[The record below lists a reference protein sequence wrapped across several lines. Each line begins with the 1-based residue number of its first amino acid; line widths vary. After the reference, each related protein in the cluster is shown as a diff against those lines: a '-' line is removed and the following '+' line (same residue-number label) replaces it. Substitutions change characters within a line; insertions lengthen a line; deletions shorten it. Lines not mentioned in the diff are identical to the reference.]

1 MPRQEAGSGQEKS
14 PRARKAAAGK
24 AAAGKAAAA
33 KASSQ
38 KASTGKAVAAKN
50 TKGKPAARK
59 AADPPAA
66 KKQARPGKTDGAVD
80 ADALWAEYKQTH
92 SPEARE
98 KVILHYSPLVKYV
111 AGRVSTGLPPSVEFG
126 DLVSYGVFGL
136 LDAIEKYDPGRGI
149 KFETYAIARIK
160 GAIIDELRADDWVPR
175 SVRFKARE
183 IERVYMALESELR
196 RIPTDDEVA
205 TKLGISVDEYLNL
218 LSKMSLISL
227 VALDELWTVSGDK
240 PDKIS
245 LADIVEDVK
254 VKDPSKTFEIEEM
267 KDMIADAINRLPE
280 REKIVVTLYYFEGL
294 TMREIGEVLTVTESR
309 VCQMHTKAIL
319 RLRARLGTA
328 LGFEYSMS

>member
-1 MPRQEAGSGQEKS
+1 MPRAQADSRKQKNSRAAEARRKPS
-14 PRARKAAAGK
+14 PRRP
-24 AAAGKAAAA
+24 
-33 KASSQ
+33 
-38 KASTGKAVAAKN
+38 V
-50 TKGKPAARK
+50 PDV
-59 AADPPAA
+59 DP
-66 KKQARPGKTDGAVD
+66 DI
-80 ADALWAEYKQTH
+80 LWADYKETH

-98 KVILHYSPLVKYV
+98 KVILHYAPLVKYV

-136 LDAIEKYDPGRGI
+136 LDAIEKYDPSRGI

-160 GAIIDELRADDWVPR
+160 GAIIDELRAEDWVPR

-183 IERVYMALESELR
+183 IERVYIALESELR

-205 TKLGISVDEYLNL
+205 EKLGIPVSEYLNL

-245 LADIVEDVK
+245 LADIVEDVR

-267 KDMIADAINRLPE
+267 KDIIADAINRLPE
-280 REKIVVTLYYFEGL
+280 RERIVVTLYYFEGL
-294 TMREIGEVLTVTESR
+294 TMREIGEVLSVTESR
-309 VCQMHTKAIL
+309 VCQMHTKSIL
-319 RLRARLGTA
+319 RLRARLGNA
-328 LGFEYSMS
+328 LGFDYAP

>member
-1 MPRQEAGSGQEKS
+1 MSC
-14 PRARKAAAGK
+14 PRANAGQKKNSRPAERKKAA
-24 AAAGKAAAA
+24 
-33 KASSQ
+33 
-38 KASTGKAVAAKN
+38 
-50 TKGKPAARK
+50 TKKPVSDV
-59 AADPPAA
+59 DPD
-66 KKQARPGKTDGAVD
+66 K
-80 ADALWAEYKQTH
+80 LWADYKETH
-92 SPEARE
+92 SAEARE
-98 KVILHYSPLVKYV
+98 KVILHYAPLVKYV

-136 LDAIEKYDPGRGI
+136 LDAIEKFDPGRGI

-160 GAIIDELRADDWVPR
+160 GAIIDELRAEDWVPR

-183 IERVYMALESELR
+183 IERVYMALEGELR
-196 RIPTDDEVA
+196 RIPTDEEVA
-205 TKLGISVDEYLNL
+205 EKLGIPVSEYLNL
-218 LSKMSLISL
+218 LSKMTLISL

-267 KDMIADAINRLPE
+267 KDIIAEAINRLPE
-280 REKIVVTLYYFEGL
+280 RERIVVTLYYFEGL

-319 RLRARLGTA
+319 RLRARLGNVI
-328 LGFEYSMS
+328 GFDHAM

>member
-1 MPRQEAGSGQEKS
+1 MSRQTAASKQSKNGQESEPDK
-14 PRARKAAAGK
+14 
-24 AAAGKAAAA
+24 
-33 KASSQ
+33 SQ
-38 KASTGKAVAAKN
+38 KKT
-50 TKGKPAARK
+50 
-59 AADPPAA
+59 AA
-66 KKQARPGKTDGAVD
+66 KKFEPTVD
-80 ADALWAEYKQTH
+80 ADLLWAEYKQSH
-92 SPEARE
+92 SHEARE
-98 KVILHYSPLVKYV
+98 KVILHYAPLVKYV

-136 LDAIEKYDPGRGI
+136 LDAIEKYDPDRGI

-183 IERVYMALESELR
+183 IERAYVALESELR

-205 TKLGISVDEYLNL
+205 EKMGISVPEYLNL

-267 KDMIADAINRLPE
+267 KDIIAESINHLPE
-280 REKIVVTLYYFEGL
+280 RERIVVTLYYFEGL
-294 TMREIGEVLTVTESR
+294 TMREIGEVLSVTESR

-328 LGFEYSMS
+328 LGYEYSLD

>member
-1 MPRQEAGSGQEKS
+1 MPRATTGSKQKKTS
-14 PRARKAAAGK
+14 PA
-24 AAAGKAAAA
+24 
-33 KASSQ
+33 Q
-38 KASTGKAVAAKN
+38 KQG
-50 TKGKPAARK
+50 AARK
-59 AADPPAA
+59 KPSQTA
-66 KKQARPGKTDGAVD
+66 KPESDAF
-80 ADALWAEYKQTH
+80 ADALWAEYKDTH
-92 SPEARE
+92 SSEARE
-98 KVILHYSPLVKYV
+98 KVILHYAPLVKYV

-136 LDAIEKYDPGRGI
+136 LDAIEKYDPSRGI

-160 GAIIDELRADDWVPR
+160 GAIIDELRAEDWVPR

-183 IERVYMALESELR
+183 IERAYMALESELR

-205 TKLGISVDEYLNL
+205 EKLGVSTEEYLNL
-218 LSKMSLISL
+218 LSKMTLISL

-267 KDMIADAINRLPE
+267 KDIIADAINRLPE
-280 REKIVVTLYYFEGL
+280 RERIVVTLYYFEGL

-319 RLRARLGTA
+319 RLRARLGSA
-328 LGFEYSMS
+328 LGYDYS

>member
-1 MPRQEAGSGQEKS
+1 MPQPSAASKQQKNGQD
-14 PRARKAAAGK
+14 KAQAKQGQKK
-24 AAAGKAAAA
+24 APVRRRE
-33 KASSQ
+33 
-38 KASTGKAVAAKN
+38 TE
-50 TKGKPAARK
+50 
-59 AADPPAA
+59 
-66 KKQARPGKTDGAVD
+66 VD
-80 ADALWAEYKQTH
+80 ADALWAEYKETH
-92 SPEARE
+92 DPDARE
-98 KVILHYSPLVKYV
+98 RVILHYAPLVKYV

-183 IERVYMALESELR
+183 IERAYVALEGELR
-196 RIPTDDEVA
+196 RIPTDEEVA
-205 TKLGISVDEYLNL
+205 EKLGVSIDEYLSL

-267 KDMIADAINRLPE
+267 KDILADAINRLPE

-328 LGFEYSMS
+328 LGYEYSA